1 MNVGIFSGTV
11 CAEHCDWPLEIK
23 KSVKKKR
30 KKKKIEVGK
39 KKESLEK
46 TWN

>member
-1 MNVGIFSGTV
+1 MRMDIGIFSGTV
-11 CAEHCDWPLEIK
+11 CAEHCDWPLEIRK
-23 KSVKKKR
+23 TVKKM
-30 KKKKIEVGK
+30 KIGVGK